1 MSAHDPVKVTF
12 HLPDEQT
19 ASWLDRMI
27 AIAGL
32 TPDAWLTDL
41 IHRDRTQRL
50 EGAADRLSVLLDA
63 AADRA
68 TPQGDPETLDTTG
81 NTAPAR
87 PAHARAPKGSSSW
100 RT

>member
-1 MSAHDPVKVTF
+1 MSAHDPLEVTF
-12 HLPDEQT
+12 HLPDEHT

-27 AIAGL
+27 AIAGV

-50 EGAADRLSVLLDA
+50 QGASDRLSVLLDA

-68 TPQGDPETLDTTG
+68 VPSEDPDALTTD
-81 NTAPAR
+81 NTAPPR